1 MVCEGEIAGRF
12 YLIKH
17 CNFKNEIMHAEKFLQ
32 LKSANL
38 VTVFFFF
45 LSVKVLFSLVTCWL
59 LSASD
64 EDNSV
69 NNDNSSSQ

>member
-45 LSVKVLFSLVTCWL
+45 SVCKGIIFISYMLTIVCI
-59 LSASD
+59 
-64 EDNSV
+64 
-69 NNDNSSSQ
+69 